1 MNTRSTSEYMEQ
13 IGESV
18 IDFKALW
25 LAVWSG
31 KWIIISVS
39 AVFAV
44 ASIMYS
50 LSLANQYKSI
60 AILEPVTKSSSPLAG
75 ISGNLGGLASLAGIN
90 LGGSASDD
98 KSILAVELMKTWDFL
113 EQVIRKN
120 NMEADVFAAISWD
133 KATNTVFYDPELYDA
148 KTQQWL
154 RDPAETEHG
163 KAEPSSWELFEAIEE
178 KIAISKDDN
187 NGLVVISAEHYSP
200 LVAQQWV
207 NILIKE
213 LNTYF
218 QSQDRNDATQRIAYL
233 EAKIAETNVAE
244 MRNIFFEIIQEQTQ
258 TLMLAEISDEYVLK
272 TLSPAKVAEKKSKP
286 SRAVIVVLSTIL
298 GGALAVFIVL
308 VRYFLS
314 LSE

>member
-1 MNTRSTSEYMEQ
+1 VNTRSTSEYMDQ

-18 IDFKALW
+18 IDFKKLW

-31 KWIIISVS
+31 KWIIIGIS
-39 AVFAV
+39 AVFAI
-44 ASIMYS
+44 ASIVYS
-50 LSLANQYKSI
+50 LSLANQYKST

-75 ISGNLGGLASLAGIN
+75 LSGNLGGLASLAGIN
-90 LGGSASDD
+90 LGGSAGDD
-98 KSILAVELMKTWDFL
+98 KSILAVELMKTWDFV

-120 NMEADVFAAISWD
+120 NMEADVFAAIDWD
-133 KATNTVFYDPELYDA
+133 KNTNTVFYDPEIYDSET
-148 KTQQWL
+148 KKWL

-163 KAEPSSWELFEAIEE
+163 KSEPSSWELFEAIEE
-178 KIAISKDDN
+178 KISISKDDN
-187 NGLVVISAEHYSP
+187 NGLVAISAEHYSP
-200 LVAQQWV
+200 YVAQQWV
-207 NILIKE
+207 NILIRE

-218 QSQDRNDATQRIAYL
+218 QTQDRDGATQRIAYL
-233 EAKIAETNVAE
+233 EAKIAETTVAE

-298 GGALAVFIVL
+298 GGFIGIFIIF
-308 VRYFLS
+308 VRFLIS
-314 LSE
+314 LEN